1 MLSDDSMQRLARVV
15 SIVVFG
21 SSFMAFTAIKVG
33 AVDMPALG
41 LEPAPFPAPGN
52 PGFPAPVPP
61 KPAPIFPGPGGS
73 GNAAG
78 GTGNAPGGAPGG
90 GMAGVPGGGT
100 GGVSGGGIH

>member
-1 MLSDDSMQRLARVV
+1 MLSDDSMQTLARVV
-15 SIVVFG
+15 SILVVG
-21 SSFMAFTAIKVG
+21 SSFMVFTAMKVG

-61 KPAPIFPGPGGS
+61 KPAPIFPRPGGT
-73 GNAAG
+73 GNAPG

-90 GMAGVPGGGT
+90 GT
-100 GGVSGGGIH
+100 GGISGGGIH

>member
-1 MLSDDSMQRLARVV
+1 MNQACYMLSDDSMQKLARVV
-15 SIVVFG
+15 SILVVG
-21 SSFMAFTAIKVG
+21 SSLMVFAAMKVG

-61 KPAPIFPGPGGS
+61 IPSPIFPGPGGT

-78 GTGNAPGGAPGG
+78 ATANGLG
-90 GMAGVPGGGT
+90 GVPGGGT
-100 GGVSGGGIH
+100 GGMSSSGIH